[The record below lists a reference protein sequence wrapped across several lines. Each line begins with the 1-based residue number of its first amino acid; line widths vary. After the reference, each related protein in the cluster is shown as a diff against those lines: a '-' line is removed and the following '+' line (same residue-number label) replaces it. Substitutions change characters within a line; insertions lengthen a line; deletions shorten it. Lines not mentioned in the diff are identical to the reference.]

1 MNRSIKLRAIGV
13 HQPGCEGVLPS
24 GVPRAM
30 IDAMLMVGCDGGVR
44 TFVLCVV
51 VVSVSLMQSI
61 GVMVGVVMW
70 NVVMV
75 LNVV

>member
-1 MNRSIKLRAIGV
+1 MILRAIGV

-30 IDAMLMVGCDGGVR
+30 IDAMLMGRCDGGVMIG
-44 TFVLCVV
+44 VMWMVAM
-51 VVSVSLMQSI
+51 SVSLIQSI
-61 GVMVGVVMW
+61 GVVDGVVMW

-75 LNVV
+75 VSVA